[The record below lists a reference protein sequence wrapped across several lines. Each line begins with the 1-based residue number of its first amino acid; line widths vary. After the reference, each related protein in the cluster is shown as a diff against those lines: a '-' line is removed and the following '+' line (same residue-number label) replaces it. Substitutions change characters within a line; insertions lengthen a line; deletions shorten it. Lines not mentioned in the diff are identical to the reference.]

1 MRSPSLAPD
10 ELEGLPWLSFWSFI
24 EESFKGGPAFKVHGW
39 LNGHP
44 TLDDGFHLSGLMMG
58 FDFADHHWVE
68 TTTGLY
74 RLDQAVFGAKPP
86 CVHIWRWPPK

>member
-1 MRSPSLAPD
+1 
-10 ELEGLPWLSFWSFI
+10 
-24 EESFKGGPAFKVHGW
+24 VHGW

-44 TLDDGFHLSGLMMG
+44 TLDDGFHLSGVMMG